1 MLDVRDGDGGVIVAV
16 RVRPRSRP
24 GLELTDAGLVIRVA
38 AVPEKG
44 RATEEARRAL
54 ADALGM
60 APSAVSLR
68 SGAAAR
74 RKTFVA
80 RGVPVAEARSRLLA
94 AASGRTG

>member
-1 MLDVRDGDGGVIVAV
+1 MLDVRERDGAILVAV

-24 GLELTDAGLVIRVA
+24 GLELTDGGLVIRVA

-54 ADALGM
+54 AEVLGV
-60 APSAVSLR
+60 APSAVTLR

-74 RKTFVA
+74 RKTFVV
-80 RGVPVAEARSRLLA
+80 RGPSPTEARHRLLA
-94 AASGRTG
+94 AASR

>member
-1 MLDVRDGDGGVIVAV
+1 MLDVRERDGAILVAV

-24 GLELTDAGLVIRVA
+24 GLELTDGGLVIRVA

-54 ADALGM
+54 AEALGV
-60 APSAVSLR
+60 APSAVTLR

-74 RKTFVA
+74 RKTFVV
-80 RGVPVAEARSRLLA
+80 RGPSATEARQQLLA
-94 AASGRTG
+94 AASG